1 MRLIKAKDYQEAS
14 RQVANI
20 ISAQVILRPDSVL
33 GLATG
38 SSPIGAYRQLI
49 EWYNKGDV
57 DFSRV
62 RSVNLDEYVGLA
74 PSHEQSYAYFMHHN
88 FFDFINIKPENVHL
102 PDGLDPDAE
111 GQGKKY
117 DALIRSLGGVDLQ
130 LLGIGRDGHIGF
142 NEPCGEFVKGTHCVE
157 LTQDTREANARFF
170 GSVDLVPK
178 TAYTM
183 GILDIIQARRVVMI
197 ASGSSKAAI
206 VRDAFWGPVT
216 PQIPA
221 SILQLHPD
229 FTLVADE
236 EALAMVNQEKQA
248 GWVNKG

>member
-1 MRLIKAKDYQEAS
+1 MRLIRAKDYQEAS

-38 SSPIGAYRQLI
+38 SSPIGAYQQLI

-74 PSHEQSYAYFMHHN
+74 PSHEQSYAYFMYHN
-88 FFDFINIKPENVHL
+88 FFDHINIKPENVHL
-102 PDGLDPDAE
+102 PDGLDLDAE

-170 GSVDLVPK
+170 GSIDLVPK

-183 GILDIIQARRVVMI
+183 GILDIMQARRVVMI
-197 ASGSSKAAI
+197 ATGSSKAAI
-206 VRDAFWGPVT
+206 LKDAFWGPVT

-248 GWVNKG
+248 G

>member
-1 MRLIKAKDYQEAS
+1 MRLIQTKDYREAS

-20 ISAQVILRPDSVL
+20 ISAQVILKPDSVL

-38 SSPIGAYRQLI
+38 SSPIGAYQQLI

-111 GQGKKY
+111 GQGEKY

-170 GSVDLVPK
+170 GSIDLVPK

-183 GILDIIQARRVVMI
+183 GILDIMQARRVLMI

-206 VRDAFWGPVT
+206 LKDAFWGPVT

-236 EALAMVNQEKQA
+236 EALAVVKQEQLV
-248 GWVNKG
+248 G

>member
-1 MRLIKAKDYQEAS
+1 MRLIEAKDYQEAS

-38 SSPIGAYRQLI
+38 SSPIGAYQQLI

-111 GQGKKY
+111 GQGEKY

-229 FTLVADE
+229 FTLGADE

-248 GWVNKG
+248 GWVHKG

>member
-1 MRLIKAKDYQEAS
+1 MRLIQTKDYREAS

-20 ISAQVILRPDSVL
+20 ISAQVILKPDSVL

-38 SSPIGAYRQLI
+38 SSPIGAYQQLI

-57 DFSRV
+57 DFSKV

-111 GQGKKY
+111 GQGEKY

-170 GSVDLVPK
+170 GRIDLVPK

-183 GILDIIQARRVVMI
+183 GILDIMQARRVLMI

-206 VRDAFWGPVT
+206 LKDAFWGPVT

-236 EALAMVNQEKQA
+236 EALAIVKQEKLV
-248 GWVNKG
+248 G

>member
-1 MRLIKAKDYQEAS
+1 MRLIQTKDYHEAS

-20 ISAQVILRPDSVL
+20 ISAQVILKPDSVL

-38 SSPIGAYRQLI
+38 SSPIGAYQQLI

-111 GQGKKY
+111 GQGEEVRRA
-117 DALIRSLGGVDLQ
+117 DP
-130 LLGIGRDGHIGF
+130 LLG
-142 NEPCGEFVKGTHCVE
+142 
-157 LTQDTREANARFF
+157 
-170 GSVDLVPK
+170 
-178 TAYTM
+178 
-183 GILDIIQARRVVMI
+183 RR
-197 ASGSSKAAI
+197 GLAAP
-206 VRDAFWGPVT
+206 RHRP
-216 PQIPA
+216 
-221 SILQLHPD
+221 
-229 FTLVADE
+229 
-236 EALAMVNQEKQA
+236 
-248 GWVNKG
+248 